1 MCSPPHAAPRT
12 SEESLLDSG
21 DGELYMS
28 SHLYNCTGDVRV
40 ATVIVDRRSVVP
52 LYYQIQQRLSEQI
65 CSGELKPGEL
75 MPSEQ
80 EIAARLGVSRMTA
93 RQALKSLCSRG
104 LAFSQRGKGTFVS
117 RMKLEENFR
126 QLLSFSEEMKDRGS
140 RPRSKV
146 LAFKRML
153 PDEDVAEALHLNPS
167 EEVIFLRR
175 VRIADSAP
183 LCIEATHLPAR
194 ICPDCLKT
202 FEPSGSLYQALTE
215 LYGLQVQMADE
226 VAEASV
232 ATAAEAKLLRV
243 RGKSPVF
250 RFTRTAYLHNGEPV
264 EFVKST
270 YRGDRCKVVNRLT
283 TQLEIIS

>member
-1 MCSPPHAAPRT
+1 MCSPPQAAPRT

-28 SHLYNCTGDVRV
+28 SHLYNCTGDARV
-40 ATVIVDRRSVVP
+40 GAVVLDRQSVVP
-52 LYYQIQQRLSEQI
+52 LYYQIQQGLSEQI
-65 CSGELKPGEL
+65 RSGELKPGAL

-117 RMKLEENFR
+117 RMKLEKNFR

-194 ICPDCLKT
+194 ICPDFLKT
-202 FEPSGSLYQALTE
+202 FEPSGSLYRALTE

-270 YRGDRCKVVNRLT
+270 YRGDRCKVVNRLSR
-283 TQLEIIS
+283 QLEIFS

>member
-28 SHLYNCTGDVRV
+28 SHLYNCTGDARV

-52 LYYQIQQRLSEQI
+52 LYYQIQQGLSEQI
-65 CSGELKPGEL
+65 RSGQLKPGEL

-117 RMKLEENFR
+117 RMKLEKNFR

-140 RPRSKV
+140 QPRSKV
-146 LAFKRML
+146 LAFERIH
-153 PDEDVAEALHLNPS
+153 PEDDVVEALHLNPS
-167 EEVIFLRR
+167 EEVIFL
-175 VRIADSAP
+175 
-183 LCIEATHLPAR
+183 
-194 ICPDCLKT
+194 
-202 FEPSGSLYQALTE
+202 
-215 LYGLQVQMADE
+215 
-226 VAEASV
+226 
-232 ATAAEAKLLRV
+232 
-243 RGKSPVF
+243 
-250 RFTRTAYLHNGEPV
+250 RTAYLHNGEPV

-283 TQLEIIS
+283 RQLEIVS

>member
-1 MCSPPHAAPRT
+1 M
-12 SEESLLDSG
+12 
-21 DGELYMS
+21 
-28 SHLYNCTGDVRV
+28 RV
-40 ATVIVDRRSVVP
+40 AAVVLDRQSVVP
-52 LYYQIQQRLSEQI
+52 LYYQIQQSLSEQI
-65 CSGELKPGEL
+65 RSGELKPGEL

-117 RMKLEENFR
+117 RMKLEKNFR

-153 PDEDVAEALHLNPS
+153 PDEDVVEALHLNPS

-175 VRIADSAP
+175 VRMADSAP

-194 ICPDCLKT
+194 LCPDFLET

-215 LYGLQVQMADE
+215 RYGLQVQMADE

-250 RFTRTAYLHNGEPV
+250 RFTRTAYLHNGEPI

-283 TQLEIIS
+283 RQLEIIS